1 MGKKTR
7 RRQGYD
13 FVLPGDDRLEVQII
27 GYSHGLNILS
37 RMLFEQ
43 LPPGADLPDS
53 FLTNMPQ
60 EQADIEKMAR
70 ELSVVS
76 LTSPNKRPVTNA
88 PALYCEYYVE
98 AFIRG
103 YRFSLYAVPHGYT
116 EVMHSIPAE
125 RRYELAFRFAHEQ
138 IKQEPAPESDPFID
152 GALERIRAIYKHY
165 RTLN

>member
-1 MGKKTR
+1 MGKKKTR
-7 RRQGYD
+7 GQGYV
-13 FVLPGDDRLEVQII
+13 FTLPGDDRLEVQII

-43 LPPGADLPDS
+43 LPPGADLPDT
-53 FLTNMPQ
+53 FLTNMPR
-60 EQADIEKMAR
+60 EQAEIEQMAR

-116 EVMHSIPAE
+116 EVMYSLPAE

-138 IKQEPAPESDPFID
+138 IKQKPAPESDPFIE
-152 GALERIRAIYKHY
+152 GALERIRAIHRHY
-165 RTLN
+165 RALN

>member
-1 MGKKTR
+1 MGKKKR
-7 RRQGYD
+7 GVQGYV
-13 FVLPGDDRLEVQII
+13 FTLPGDDRLEVQII

-43 LPPGADLPDS
+43 LPPGVGLPDS

-76 LTSPNKRPVTNA
+76 LTSPNKRPVTNS

-103 YRFSLYAVPHGYT
+103 YRFSLYAIPHGYT
-116 EVMHSIPAE
+116 EVMHSIPAK

-138 IKQEPAPESDPFID
+138 IKQEPAPESDPFIE
-152 GALERIRAIYKHY
+152 GALEGIRAIYKHY

>member
-1 MGKKTR
+1 MGKKKTR
-7 RRQGYD
+7 VQGYV
-13 FVLPGDDRLEVQII
+13 FTLPGDDRLEVQTI

-88 PALYCEYYVE
+88 PALYCE
-98 AFIRG
+98 
-103 YRFSLYAVPHGYT
+103 
-116 EVMHSIPAE
+116 
-125 RRYELAFRFAHEQ
+125 
-138 IKQEPAPESDPFID
+138 
-152 GALERIRAIYKHY
+152 
-165 RTLN
+165 

>member
-1 MGKKTR
+1 MGKKKR
-7 RRQGYD
+7 RVQGYV
-13 FVLPGDDRLEVQII
+13 FALRGDDGLEVQTI
-27 GYSHGLNILS
+27 GYSQGLNILS

-88 PALYCEYYVE
+88 PALYCKYYVE
-98 AFIRG
+98 AFFLVK
-103 YRFSLYAVPHGYT
+103 RFSLYAFHLCYT
-116 EVMHSIPAE
+116 
-125 RRYELAFRFAHEQ
+125 
-138 IKQEPAPESDPFID
+138 DD
-152 GALERIRAIYKHY
+152 
-165 RTLN
+165 

>member
-1 MGKKTR
+1 MGKKKMR
-7 RRQGYD
+7 VPGYV
-13 FVLPGDDRLEVQII
+13 FMLPGDDRLEVQII

-43 LPPGADLPDS
+43 LPPGADLPDT
-53 FLTNMPQ
+53 FLTNMPK
-60 EQADIEKMAR
+60 EQATIEQMAR

-76 LTSPNKRPVTNA
+76 LNSSNKQPVTNS

-103 YRFSLYAVPHGYT
+103 YRFSLYAVPHGYI
-116 EVMHSIPAE
+116 EVMYAIPAA

-138 IKQEPAPESDPFID
+138 IKQQPAPESDPFIEA
-152 GALERIRAIYKHY
+152 ALERIRAIHRHY
-165 RTLN
+165 RALN